1 MWCCEWSESMNER
14 LDWDK
19 IFESLKEL
27 ADKADTIAGD
37 IEDSTEYHKKW
48 DEDHD
53 LAVTMVNDLT
63 TIMQKAAQM
72 ADEIAITLE
81 RKELARQRKVV

>member
-1 MWCCEWSESMNER
+1 MNER
-14 LDWDK
+14 LNWLE
-19 IFESLKEL
+19 IFESMREL

-37 IEDSTEYHKKW
+37 IEDSIEYHKKW

-53 LAVTMVNDLT
+53 LAILT
-63 TIMQKAAQM
+63 VREMTAIMQKAAQM

-81 RKELARQRKVV
+81 RKEMARQRKVV